1 MDLLVTVIGNA
12 IADPA
17 FCKRLVDDPR
27 GAIDEW
33 GFRLTKGEIN
43 MLDAMFTKKKKDKLL
58 KEFDSLQ
65 GMLLEGDG
73 VKGLVVGCNTRQCP
87 GFGCYPPA
95 TQKDLR
101 ATLDALKQAA

>member
-17 FCKRLVDDPR
+17 FCERLLVDPR

-33 GFRLTKGEIN
+33 GFRLTKGEQK
-43 MLDAMFTKKKKDKLL
+43 MLDAMFTKGKKEKLA
-58 KEFDSLQ
+58 KGFESLQ
-65 GMLLEGDG
+65 GMLLEEEGT
-73 VKGLVVGCNTRQCP
+73 KGLVVGCTTRRCP

-95 TQKDLR
+95 SQKDLR
-101 ATLDALKQAA
+101 ETLDTLKNVA